1 MIGRIVESYRSKRSS
16 VERSARDERS
26 LQRGLS
32 RRSSRSAFQSR
43 GFPTTGVTEGEGR
56 LSAEEWQGVA
66 EKTMVRDRWQ
76 FTDYVSDVAIITSDD
91 DIQPPIRGV
100 GLWVDVA
107 TCWVSPICE
116 RRSRRRVVLI
126 MEECSMC
133 MLRSPVISSCELNV
147 E

>member
-1 MIGRIVESYRSKRSS
+1 M
-16 VERSARDERS
+16 
-26 LQRGLS
+26 
-32 RRSSRSAFQSR
+32 
-43 GFPTTGVTEGEGR
+43 

-76 FTDYVSDVAIITSDD
+76 FNNYVSDVAIITSDD
-91 DIQPPIRGV
+91 DIQPSIRGV

-126 MEECSMC
+126 MEEFSIC